1 MKKSELK
8 EMIKATM
15 SGGEV
20 PGMRPFDLEKPARI
34 AAFILALDNLLDEYH
49 AELYLS
55 DDVFAAIEAAKSA
68 AKEAMNLNEAYE
80 ATSYDTLVGP
90 VIMGIGNI
98 KKYVQTSAPEYLD
111 SLAAAEDAFMA
122 FNDKMA
128 YGDEIGDMPGFEGT
142 KDSLRS
148 LGLEEAEEEVE
159 DEEVDVEVGD
169 EEVETT
175 DVETTAE
182 VDPNIKA
189 VQDSLTAAQAAAAAL
204 GDEKLT
210 DQIGNTITFFT
221 RQHVA
226 SVDSMSEISLSP
238 NSAGDDNEGVEDVN
252 VDDPAKDAMVG
263 LTENLRWKRI
273 AGIAKDNGLYS
284 TLKEGYSP
292 GQGWTEDFSYDDMLA
307 HGLTL
312 TADTPLEDLQKVV
325 DDFEDVNYHREAAHL
340 FDAIDAINAGNR
352 GEAKMYINKFHKE
365 IQKTLA

>member
-20 PGMRPFDLEKPARI
+20 PGMRPFDLKKPARI
-34 AAFILALDNLLDEYH
+34 AEFILALDNLLDEYH

-55 DDVFAAIEAAKSA
+55 DDVFAAIDAAKAA
-68 AKEAMNLNEAYE
+68 AKEAINLN
-80 ATSYDTLVGP
+80 
-90 VIMGIGNI
+90 
-98 KKYVQTSAPEYLD
+98 
-111 SLAAAEDAFMA
+111 
-122 FNDKMA
+122 
-128 YGDEIGDMPGFEGT
+128 
-142 KDSLRS
+142 
-148 LGLEEAEEEVE
+148 EAEEEV
-159 DEEVDVEVGD
+159 DAEEVDVKAD
-169 EEVETT
+169 DAEVETT

-182 VDPNIKA
+182 VDPNVKA
-189 VQDSLTAAQAAAAAL
+189 VQDSLTQAQAAAQAL
-204 GDEKLT
+204 GDVKLT

-226 SVDSMSEISLSP
+226 SSDATVSEISVSP
-238 NSAGDDNEGVEDVN
+238 NSAGDDSEGVEDVN

-263 LTENLRWKRI
+263 LTETLRWKRI

-312 TADTPLEDLQKVV
+312 TADTPLEDLQNVV
-325 DDFEDVNYHREAAHL
+325 DDFEDVNYHREAAPL

-365 IQKTLA
+365 IQNTLAKF